1 MKLLRLALALAAIP
15 LGVAGYRL
23 LHEDLHQTVLRSLPT
38 VAIGWTAI
46 TAGLIAW
53 WRRPANR
60 MGVLMTVFGFAVLLR
75 TWQYSPEPLV
85 FVLGFALG
93 GLAFALYGHVALAYP
108 TGRVTDRAERLL
120 LVVGYVVS
128 VAFPLGILLVA
139 EERAGLEYAPLAP
152 ESPLLV
158 AANNG
163 LARALERAYVIVFF
177 GVLTTWLVVMLV
189 RKFLR
194 ATPRSRR
201 LMAPLLLAVAVASL
215 RAFYEFLSIFV
226 SPAPPVADWVYWW
239 QVVGVIALPLTFLWG
254 LLHSRLAAAHVADL
268 IRDLDHVAPGELRPA
283 LARAVGDPSLEI
295 AFWLPER
302 NAYAD
307 ADGNP
312 VTLPDDNPR
321 RAVTRLDHDGEPIAA
336 LVHDPSLLDDPRLLE
351 AAGMAARLALENA
364 RLAAE
369 LRAQLGRVQESR
381 RRIVAAGDEQRRR
394 IERDI
399 HDGAQQRLVALAL
412 ELRAAQLRLGT
423 TVDPAVEA
431 VLEQAVDELQL
442 AVSELRELAR
452 GVHPAVL
459 TEEGLAAALESL
471 ASRTPFPVTVDAE
484 ESRYPAEIEAAAY
497 FVACEALANAVKHSG
512 ASRVAITTAR
522 RDGSLVV
529 AVEDDG
535 RGGAIATNGSGLHG
549 LADRV
554 EAHGGRLSV
563 ESPPGGGTRVIGELP
578 CAS

>member
-1 MKLLRLALALAAIP
+1 MRLVRLLLALAAIP
-15 LGVAGYRL
+15 LGIAGYRL
-23 LHEDLHQTVLRSLPT
+23 LHEDLHQSILRSLPT

-46 TAGLIAW
+46 ASGLIAW
-53 WRRPANR
+53 WRRPGNR
-60 MGVLMTVFGFAVLLR
+60 MGVLMTAFGFALLVR
-75 TWQYSPEPLV
+75 PWQYSSEPLV
-85 FVLGFALG
+85 FVIGFALG
-93 GLAFALYGHVALAYP
+93 GLAYALYGHVALAYP
-108 TGRVTDRAERLL
+108 TGRVSGRAERLL
-120 LVVGYVVS
+120 VWVGYATS
-128 VAFPLGILLVA
+128 LAFPLTILLVA
-139 EERAGLEYAPLAP
+139 GEDAGLKYAPRAP

-158 AANNG
+158 SANNE

-177 GVLTTWLVVMLV
+177 GVLTAWFVVLVL
-189 RKFLR
+189 RRFAR
-194 ATPRSRR
+194 ATPRARR
-201 LMAPLLLAVAVASL
+201 ILAPLLLAAIVAAL
-215 RAFYEFLSIFV
+215 RAFYEFLATFL
-226 SPAPPVADWVYWW
+226 SPVPAIADWVYWW
-239 QVVGVIALPLTFLWG
+239 QVIGVIALPIAFLWG
-254 LLHSRLAAAHVADL
+254 LLRSRFAAAHVADL
-268 IRDLDHVAPGELRPA
+268 IRDLDRVPPGELRDA
-283 LARAVGDPSLEI
+283 LARAVGDPSLEV

-302 NAYAD
+302 NVYAD
-307 ADGNP
+307 AEGRP
-312 VTLPDDNPR
+312 AELPEDDAR

-369 LRAQLGRVQESR
+369 LRAQLGRVEESR
-381 RRIVAAGDEQRRR
+381 RRIVAAGDEERRR

-423 TVDPAVEA
+423 DVDPAVDA
-431 VLEQAVDELQL
+431 VLAQAVDELQL

-471 ASRTPFPVTVDAE
+471 AARTPFPVSVLAAE
-484 ESRYPAEIEAAAY
+484 ERYPAEIEAAAY

-512 ASRVAITTAR
+512 ASSVTISATR

-529 AVEDDG
+529 EVQDDG
-535 RGGAIATNGSGLHG
+535 RGGAVGVNGSGLRG

-554 EAHGGRLSV
+554 EAHGGRLRV
-563 ESPPGGGTRVIGELP
+563 DSPPGGGTRVVGELP

>member
-1 MKLLRLALALAAIP
+1 MRLLRIALGIAAVP
-15 LGVAGYRL
+15 LGVAGYRF

-38 VAIGWTAI
+38 VAIGGTAI

-53 WRRPANR
+53 WRRPANHL
-60 MGVLMTVFGFAVLLR
+60 GILMTAFGFAVLIR
-75 TWQYSPEPLV
+75 TWQYSSEPLV
-85 FVLGFALG
+85 FVLGFTLG
-93 GLAFALYGHVALAYP
+93 GLAYALYGHVALAYP
-108 TGRVTDRAERLL
+108 TGRVTGRAERLL
-120 LVVGYVVS
+120 LVAGYAVS
-128 VAFPLGILLVA
+128 VAFPLAILLVA
-139 EERAGLEYAPLAP
+139 GERAGLKYAPGAP

-158 AANNG
+158 TTNNE
-163 LARALERAYVIVFF
+163 LARALERGYVIVFF
-177 GVLTTWLVVMLV
+177 GVLTAWLVILLV
-189 RKFLR
+189 RRFVR
-194 ATPRSRR
+194 ATPRLRR
-201 LMAPLLLAVAVASL
+201 LMAPLVLAVAVVSL
-215 RAFYEFLSIFV
+215 RAFYEFLSVFV
-226 SPAPPVADWVYWW
+226 SPAPPVAGWVYWW
-239 QVVGVIALPLTFLWG
+239 QVVGLIALPITFLWG
-254 LLHSRLAAAHVADL
+254 LLRSRLAAAHVADL
-268 IRDLDHVAPGELRPA
+268 IRELDRVPPGELRGA

-307 ADGNP
+307 ADGNA
-312 VTLPDDNPR
+312 VTLPEEDPH
-321 RAVTRLDHDGEPIAA
+321 RAVTRLDHHGEPIAA

-423 TVDPAVEA
+423 SVDPAVEA
-431 VLEQAVDELQL
+431 VFGQAVDELQL
-442 AVSELRELAR
+442 AVAELRELAR

-471 ASRTPFPVTVDAE
+471 AARTPLRVRIDAQE
-484 ESRYPAEIEAAAY
+484 ERYPAEIEAAAY

-512 ASRVAITTAR
+512 ASQVAISAGR
-522 RDGSLVV
+522 RNGRLVV
-529 AVEDDG
+529 EVEDDG
-535 RGGAIATNGSGLHG
+535 RGGAVATNGSGLHG

-563 ESPPGGGTRVIGELP
+563 ESPAGGGTRVVGELP
-578 CAS
+578 CVL

>member
-1 MKLLRLALALAAIP
+1 MRLVRLALAVAALP
-15 LGVAGYRL
+15 LGIAGYRL

-38 VAIGWTAI
+38 VLIGWTAI
-46 TAGLIAW
+46 ASGLIAW

-60 MGVLMTVFGFAVLLR
+60 MGLLMTAFGFALLVR
-75 TWQYSPEPLV
+75 PWQYSAEPLV
-85 FVLGFALG
+85 FVVGYALG
-93 GLAFALYGHVALAYP
+93 GLAYALYGHVALAYP
-108 TGRVTDRAERLL
+108 TGRVTAPAERLL
-120 LVVGYVVS
+120 VWVGYGAS
-128 VAFPLGILLVA
+128 LAFPLAILLVA
-139 EERAGLEYAPLAP
+139 GEGARLQYAPLAP

-158 AANNG
+158 SARNE
-163 LARALERAYVIVFF
+163 LARGLERGYVIVFF
-177 GVLTTWLVVMLV
+177 GGLTGWFVVLVL
-189 RKFLR
+189 RKFWR
-194 ATPRSRR
+194 ATPRARR
-201 LMAPLLLAVAVASL
+201 LLAPLLLAAIVAAL
-215 RAFYEFLSIFV
+215 RAFYEFLSIFL
-226 SPAPPVADWVYWW
+226 SPVPPLADWVYWW
-239 QVVGVIALPLTFLWG
+239 QVVGVIALPIAFLWG
-254 LLHSRLAAAHVADL
+254 LLRSRFAAANVADL
-268 IRDLDHVAPGELRPA
+268 IRDLDRVPPGELRAA

-307 ADGNP
+307 AEGRP
-312 VTLPDDNPR
+312 VQLPEDDPR

-336 LVHDPSLLDDPRLLE
+336 LVHDPSLLEDPRLLE

-369 LRAQLGRVQESR
+369 LRAQLGRVEESR
-381 RRIVAAGDEQRRR
+381 RRIVTAGDEQRRR

-412 ELRAAQLRLGT
+412 ELRATQLRLGT
-423 TVDPAVEA
+423 DVDPAVEA
-431 VLEQAVDELQL
+431 VLAQAVDELQL

-471 ASRTPFPVTVDAE
+471 AARTPFPVSVEAAE
-484 ESRYPAEIEAAAY
+484 DRYPAEIEAAAY

-512 ASRVAITTAR
+512 ASRVTISASR

-529 AVEDDG
+529 EVQDDG
-535 RGGAIATNGSGLHG
+535 RGGAVGVNGSGLRG

-563 ESPPGGGTRVIGELP
+563 ESPPGGGTRVVGELP

>member
-1 MKLLRLALALAAIP
+1 VRLVRLALALLAIP

-60 MGVLMTVFGFAVLLR
+60 VGVLMTAFGFAALIR
-75 TWQYSPEPLV
+75 TWQYSSEQFV

-93 GLAFALYGHVALAYP
+93 GLAYALYGHVALAYP
-108 TGRVTDRAERLL
+108 TGRVSGRAERLL
-120 LVVGYVVS
+120 LYVGYVVS

-139 EERAGLEYAPLAP
+139 GEGAGLKYAPLAP

-158 AANNG
+158 AANNE
-163 LARALERAYVIVFF
+163 LARTLERAYVFTFF
-177 GVLTTWLVVMLV
+177 GVLTAWLVVLLV
-189 RKFLR
+189 KKFLR

-201 LMAPLLLAVAVASL
+201 LMAPLLLAVAVVSV
-215 RAFYEFLSIFV
+215 RAFYEFLSIFL

-239 QVVGVIALPLTFLWG
+239 QVVGLIALPLAFLWG
-254 LLHSRLAAAHVADL
+254 LLRSRLAAANVADL
-268 IRDLDHVAPGELRPA
+268 IRDLDHVPPDELRGA
-283 LARAVGDPSLEI
+283 LTRAVGDPSLEI

-312 VTLPDDNPR
+312 AVLPEHDSD

-336 LVHDPSLLDDPRLLE
+336 LIHDPSLLDDPRLLE

-381 RRIVAAGDEQRRR
+381 RRIVTAGDEERRR

-412 ELRAAQLRLGT
+412 ELRAAQLRLAT
-423 TVDPAVEA
+423 DVDPTVEA
-431 VLEQAVDELQL
+431 VLDQAVDELQL
-442 AVSELRELAR
+442 AVAELRELAR

-471 ASRTPFPVTVDAE
+471 AARTPFPVSVEAAE
-484 ESRYPAEIEAAAY
+484 ERYPTEIEAAAY

-512 ASRVAITTAR
+512 ATRVAITADR
-522 RDGSLVV
+522 RNGRLVV

-535 RGGAIATNGSGLHG
+535 RGGAAAGNGSGLRG

-554 EAHGGRLSV
+554 EAHGGRLRI
-563 ESPPGGGTRVIGELP
+563 ETPHGGGTRVVGELP